1 MDSELNFAAYREAV
15 TGTPPGVGAVV
26 TSPDGNTRFAFDGIE
41 NGAPS
46 YVVADYGSHF
56 GTDGP
61 PPGGAELAFV
71 RLAQQQLAITSP
83 IVWLVQ
89 NEADVPELKN
99 HLSRAGIDQI
109 QVIHRPAN

>member
-1 MDSELNFAAYREAV
+1 MDSDLNYAAYREAA

-41 NGAPS
+41 DGAPS

-56 GTDGP
+56 GDDGP

-83 IVWLVQ
+83 IIWLVQ
-89 NEADVPELKN
+89 HEADATEITT
-99 HLSRAGIDQI
+99 HLNRADIDQI